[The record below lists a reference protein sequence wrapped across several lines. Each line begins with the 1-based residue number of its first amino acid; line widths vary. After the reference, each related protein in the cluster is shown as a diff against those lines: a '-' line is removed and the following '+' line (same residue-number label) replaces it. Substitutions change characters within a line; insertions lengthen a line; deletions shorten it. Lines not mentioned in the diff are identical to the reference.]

1 MYMSVKRKQELE
13 AIVKKSLKLF
23 SIEMQNSHHYTEET
37 LRYIVVS
44 QISALKEYGSIPNRS
59 KTKPQLSC
67 QYTYKKSKGKTSE
80 EWKPDIISAIWDKD
94 GNIDD
99 PILAIELKIN
109 AKDSDFDKC
118 NHYVNERIGLHQFKL
133 AIMINIESEWRFGF
147 DPYKKKIKSRS
158 EGKIFWCT
166 LDRTLDGRPK
176 IVGKW
181 F

>member
-1 MYMSVKRKQELE
+1 MSIKKKLELE
-13 AIVKKSLKLF
+13 GVVKKSLKLF

-37 LRYIVVS
+37 LRYIVMS
-44 QISALKEYGSIPNRS
+44 QMSALREYGAIPNRY

-67 QYTYKKSKGKTSE
+67 QYTYKKSKSKISE
-80 EWKPDIISAIWDKD
+80 EWKPDIISAIWDKN
-94 GNIDD
+94 GLIID

-109 AKDSDFDKC
+109 HSDSDFEKC
-118 NHYVNERIGLHQFKL
+118 YHYVNDKIGFHSFKI
-133 AIMINIESEWRFGF
+133 AIMININAEWRFEL
-147 DPYKKKIKSRS
+147 DYYKKKTKGRS

-166 LDRTLDGRPK
+166 LDKTIDGRPK

>member
-1 MYMSVKRKQELE
+1 MSINRKLELE
-13 AIVKKSLKLF
+13 GVVKKSLKLF

-37 LRYIVVS
+37 LRYIVMS
-44 QISALKEYGSIPNRS
+44 QMSALKEYGTIPNRY

-67 QYTYKKSKGKTSE
+67 QYTYKKSKSKISE

-94 GNIDD
+94 GIIID

-109 AKDSDFDKC
+109 HSDSDFEKSY
-118 NHYVNERIGLHQFKL
+118 HYVNERVGSHKFKL
-133 AIMINIESEWRFGF
+133 AIMINIESEWRFSLDF
-147 DPYKKKIKSRS
+147 YKKKLKSRS
-158 EGKIFWCT
+158 EGKIYWCT
-166 LDRTLDGRPK
+166 LDYTNEGKVK